1 MQEWEEETDMRGH
14 MEIVGLKSILGGLTP
29 VSSSK
34 SFTEMLFSVLNMFCS
49 HKTMMLAA
57 K

>member
-1 MQEWEEETDMRGH
+1 MRGH
-14 MEIVGLKSILGGLTP
+14 MEIVGLRSILGGLTP